1 MTSRLP
7 SMPRSSKAK
16 GGTRSTRDRD
26 GLFRLE
32 CNDDLRLDRLR
43 ATLTVLPTGPKEPSG
58 FPVEEDMPRSNAQAG
73 KGIGTRRW
81 MVNVLY
87 IEHGIHGSPAGELK
101 SREQERES
109 VSGAISGACG
119 GGGPRRKNPFPP
131 LPVKN
136 NPVYIYK

>member
-1 MTSRLP
+1 MCVKVLLRLP
-7 SMPRSSKAK
+7 TPQLCQKIIAS
-16 GGTRSTRDRD
+16 D
-26 GLFRLE
+26 
-32 CNDDLRLDRLR
+32 
-43 ATLTVLPTGPKEPSG
+43 PKEPSG

-73 KGIGTRRW
+73 KGIGTTRW

-119 GGGPRRKNPFPP
+119 GGAWKKDSQCSPTRKKQPP
-131 LPVKN
+131 
-136 NPVYIYK
+136 YIYK